1 MKVILDIEQALMLRK
16 HPVYTVTEHPVIW
29 WNFRAQSV
37 DWCRCD
43 DLHVTAAALTLTQ
56 GKWLLINTLYTEYA
70 VSVNTLYLYCRN
82 QRAWSA
88 VGGAAAAVTHA
99 RGKMVIK
106 N

>member
-1 MKVILDIEQALMLRK
+1 MAKKTPCIYHEHSVSGGISEHSQLTGVGAMI
-16 HPVYTVTEHPVIW
+16 YTS
-29 WNFRAQSV
+29 R
-37 DWCRCD
+37 
-43 DLHVTAAALTLTQ
+43 LTLTQ
-56 GKWLLINTLYTEYA
+56 GKWLINPLYTEYA
-70 VSVNTLYLYCRN
+70 VSVNTLYLYCCN

>member
-1 MKVILDIEQALMLRK
+1 M
-16 HPVYTVTEHPVIW
+16 TEHPVSGGISEHS
-29 WNFRAQSV
+29 Q
-37 DWCRCD
+37 
-43 DLHVTAAALTLTQ
+43 LTGVGAMIS
-56 GKWLLINTLYTEYA
+56 GKMVVNKLNTLYLHTEYA